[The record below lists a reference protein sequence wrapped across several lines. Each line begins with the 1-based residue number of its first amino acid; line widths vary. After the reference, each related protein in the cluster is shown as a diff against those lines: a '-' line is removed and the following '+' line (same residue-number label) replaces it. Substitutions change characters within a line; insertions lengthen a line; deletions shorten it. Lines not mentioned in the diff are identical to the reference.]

1 MVHLTHSSLYW
12 RLGCISDTSSK
23 EENTS
28 PIIQSSNDLNKVIG
42 ADDIDADEVLGQYFG
57 KVEHVSAARSDRSRN
72 TGFRLL
78 LDQ

>member
-1 MVHLTHSSLYW
+1 MHVLCNANACPYDDARGNGLAE
-12 RLGCISDTSSK
+12 SDKVLLARNQRT
-23 EENTS
+23 NT
-28 PIIQSSNDLNKVIG
+28 LAVIG